1 MLQKPL
7 FSLLIIHISSKK
19 VLKWSQK
26 CKIDTDKLNVMSTVE
41 VRVRV
46 LNAAKV
52 VIQFTYI
59 SSKVLKM
66 ESKNTRSTQTS

>member
-7 FSLLIIHISSKK
+7 FSLLISRVRYSNVVK
-19 VLKWSQK
+19 K
-26 CKIDTDKLNVMSTVE
+26 CKIDIDKLNVMSTVE

-66 ESKNTRSTQTS
+66 ESKNARSTQTS